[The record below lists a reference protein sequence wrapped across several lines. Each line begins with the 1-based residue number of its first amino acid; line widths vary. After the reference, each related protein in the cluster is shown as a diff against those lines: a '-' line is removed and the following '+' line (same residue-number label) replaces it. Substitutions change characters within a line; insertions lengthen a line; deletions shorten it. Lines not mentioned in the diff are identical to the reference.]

1 MFLLSERTDLH
12 LERISLLTR
21 LKLKITELTFVKLV
35 NRENPSY
42 RSGITRKRAECGF
55 LKVPTYLPKNPVPL
69 KKILWI
75 FGVLTILTLTV
86 FVIYLRYGLKARVC
100 LKDQFGILEEDDGK
114 INDVLIVYSPNDEEI
129 AVGTMLTILKNHY
142 YYKCC
147 SREFPSDINLWYT
160 NLSETAKRSRRIV
173 AVISP
178 ATLNQHWDSRSLYE
192 ALKQLHAFND
202 KLTCVLLKEVPRSEM
217 EIKNSAG
224 ETLSSIVRCM
234 NVVHWQRNK
243 EDKFWLSLRL
253 RLPPKRHGDMD
264 IRDNRS
270 INTLRLRNGYG
281 ESLDELV

>member
-1 MFLLSERTDLH
+1 MKPKLRVLH
-12 LERISLLTR
+12 
-21 LKLKITELTFVKLV
+21 
-35 NRENPSY
+35 
-42 RSGITRKRAECGF
+42 
-55 LKVPTYLPKNPVPL
+55 
-69 KKILWI
+69 I
-75 FGVLTILTLTV
+75 F
-86 FVIYLRYGLKARVC
+86 A
-100 LKDQFGILEEDDGK
+100 
-114 INDVLIVYSPNDEEI
+114 NDKCFI
-129 AVGTMLTILKNHY
+129 AG
-142 YYKCC
+142 
-147 SREFPSDINLWYT
+147 YT

-202 KLTCVLLKEVPRSEM
+202 KLTSVLLKEVPRSEM

-224 ETLSSIVRCM
+224 ETLSSMIRCM

-253 RLPPKRHGDMD
+253 RLPPKRHGDRN
-264 IRDNRS
+264 IGDNRS